1 MFSVF
6 DGVIVRWLEFITASN
21 LYAKVGLYWS
31 LLEYQPDVELIS
43 PCLPCP
49 GCYLMKLELYND

>member
-31 LLEYQPDVELIS
+31 LL
-43 PCLPCP
+43 
-49 GCYLMKLELYND
+49 